1 MSEYG
6 CLLFW
11 LLELMLNKFLKNEY
25 WINFFIGVL
34 VFTLFIIGVLLIPG
48 ERKEIIED
56 KNETD
61 VMDYDGIGNYGR
73 IPNKDS

>member
-1 MSEYG
+1 
-6 CLLFW
+6 
-11 LLELMLNKFLKNEY
+11 MLNKFLKNEY
-25 WINFFIGVL
+25 WNNFFIGVL